1 MSNFTHNSQSLGE
14 QIQNLAGDIAGLND
28 DQLGK
33 ALQHAREEFN
43 LRDFYTI
50 SLWGYCAGNKTN
62 DGYEVD
68 YCSKPKASFW
78 FNPVEIWNLNE
89 TGVDELFPSNLNR
102 ALDIYETV
110 SKWMFVAYTVAVIAT
125 IIELIVGLSAIFSR
139 LGSLV
144 TSLVSGVAA
153 LFTVAASVTAI
164 TLFAVLKGT
173 FNNVLEE
180 YRVHGDLGRNIYVA
194 TFIASA
200 FALAGTLFW
209 LISSCCCS
217 GRSPYH
223 GDRKRGLLGGEK
235 TPYSYE
241 RVGSPYMGPGH
252 TSPLPTYTPGSH
264 VPMQTYNRSEAYE
277 PYRQV

>member
-144 TSLVSGVAA
+144 TSLVSGVCA
-153 LFTVAASVTAI
+153 
-164 TLFAVLKGT
+164 
-173 FNNVLEE
+173 
-180 YRVHGDLGRNIYVA
+180 
-194 TFIASA
+194 
-200 FALAGTLFW
+200 FW
-209 LISSCCCS
+209 LPSFFFFFPAKSLIMISGCRALYRCRVRHRHYALCC
-217 GRSPYH
+217 
-223 GDRKRGLLGGEK
+223 
-235 TPYSYE
+235 
-241 RVGSPYMGPGH
+241 
-252 TSPLPTYTPGSH
+252 
-264 VPMQTYNRSEAYE
+264 A
-277 PYRQV
+277 